1 MTSDASQMPIPA
13 DDSLQMSSTFDTEP
27 QSLMGVRFACN
38 ALENAMPMI
47 MQEVKFVFQNV
58 PLALSYDNARG
69 TF

>member
-1 MTSDASQMPIPA
+1 MPIPA

-47 MQEVKFVFQNV
+47 MQEVHFERQTFDFGFSN
-58 PLALSYDNARG
+58 ALLQYR
-69 TF
+69 